1 MDPRYSGFARLIYT
15 SINSPR
21 LFDQNGNRIESD
33 QEPEPKFD
41 PLETIRE
48 QTRLRQ
54 RDIILKLQARLADM
68 IEAGD
73 DIEDIHTCTHAIG
86 LNLEINEDILD
97 VF

>member
-1 MDPRYSGFARLIYT
+1 MEPNFIRISRIFA
-15 SINSPR
+15 NSLQSPS
-21 LFDQNGNRIESD
+21 LVDQNGNRIESD

-54 RDIILKLQARLADM
+54 RDIILNLQARLAEM

-86 LNLEINEDILD
+86 MNLQINEDILD